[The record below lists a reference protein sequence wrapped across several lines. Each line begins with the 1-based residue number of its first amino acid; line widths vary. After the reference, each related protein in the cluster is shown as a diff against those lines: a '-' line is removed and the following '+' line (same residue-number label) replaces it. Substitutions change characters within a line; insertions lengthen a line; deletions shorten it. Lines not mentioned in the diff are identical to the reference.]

1 MENAVEA
8 LKMAFAVMAFVMA
21 LSVSMISFN
30 KVKVTSD
37 VVLYT
42 KDETNYY
49 EYQEAKGKAAE
60 NRIVGLETIIPTLY
74 KYYKEN
80 YTVLF
85 RQANYDYVNGTFSNV
100 KALPVYETKSTDKTS
115 RGVKLWGSNKK
126 DNDGNTYNTYEKLM
140 NNKYSININSYS
152 YSESTNKKIFSFD
165 LEEETLRHE
174 PWTGSFDKARE
185 NLDCFL
191 FGTTYYNPNNNNEY
205 ITYEGFIEKYKDKKF
220 IETIGE
226 YTYSSSQSNS
236 YDTEDENG
244 STINSLVK
252 EKKKR
257 IIIFTLI
264 D

>member
-30 KVKVTSD
+30 NVKDVSD
-37 VVLYT
+37 IVLYS

-49 EYQEAKGKAAE
+49 EYQDAKGKAAE

-85 RQANYDYVNGTFSNV
+85 RQADYDYVEGTFSNV
-100 KALPVYETKSTDKTS
+100 KPLPIYTTKSTDKTS
-115 RGVKLWGSNKK
+115 KGVKLWGSNKTDEQGK
-126 DNDGNTYNTYEKLM
+126 IYNTYEKLM
-140 NNKYSININSYS
+140 NDKYSINLNSYE
-152 YSESTNKKIFSFD
+152 YSKSNNKQIFSFD

-174 PWTGSFDKARE
+174 PWTASNDEAKE
-185 NLDCFL
+185 NIDCFL
-191 FGTTYYNPNNNNEY
+191 EGTTYNNPNNNNEY
-205 ITYEGFIEKYKDKKF
+205 IKYEGFIEKYSDRKF
-220 IETIGE
+220 VETIGE
-226 YTYSSSQSNS
+226 YTYT
-236 YDTEDENG
+236 DTEDEDGN
-244 STINSLVK
+244 TINGLVK

-257 IIIFTLI
+257 IIMFTLI
-264 D
+264 NNN